1 MATILEKITT
11 MRLERLSEE
20 KRARSLQSLA
30 EQASAQEPPLD
41 FTAAFQGPGIHI
53 IAEVKKASPSK
64 GILKQDLNTSTLARS
79 YEEGGAAAIS
89 VLTEEDHFQG
99 SLAALIQVRSASS
112 MPILRKDFILDE
124 YQIVEA
130 RAAGADSFLLIAAIM
145 NAKLLESLI
154 SAGRHW
160 NMEPLV
166 EVHDMLEMDMALSVG
181 ARIIGV
187 NNRNLKTFLV
197 DLNTTLDLVKRI
209 PNDCVC
215 VSESGIRTRDDILS
229 LADAGVKGFLIGES
243 LVTAKDPAE
252 KLREFIHGR

>member
-1 MATILEKITT
+1 MGTILDKITAT
-11 MRLERLSEE
+11 RRERLSEE
-20 KRARSLQSLA
+20 KRIRSLRSL
-30 EQASAQEPPLD
+30 EDQAIAQQPPLD

-53 IAEVKKASPSK
+53 IAEVKKASPSR
-64 GILKQDLNTSTLARS
+64 GILKCDLDPSTLARS
-79 YEEGGAAAIS
+79 YENGGAAAIS
-89 VLTEEDHFQG
+89 VLTEEDHFLG
-99 SLAALIQVRSASS
+99 SLSVLSQVRIVSS
-112 MPILRKDFILDE
+112 KPVLRKDFILDA

-130 RAAGADSFLLIAAIM
+130 RAAGADSFLLIVAIL

-154 SAGRHW
+154 SIGRHW

-166 EVHDMLEMDMALSVG
+166 EVHDALELEMAVSAG
-181 ARIIGV
+181 ARVIGV

-209 PNDCVC
+209 PNDCIC
-215 VSESGIRTRDDILS
+215 ISESGIRTQDDILA

-243 LVTAKDPAE
+243 LVIAEDPAQ